1 MNVSDKEAA
10 RKKVEARKD
19 AQSLWLG
26 ILGFREKEYLV
37 RTVLVRP
44 VCYTLFR
51 R

>member
-19 AQSLWLG
+19 AQSLGLG
-26 ILGFREKEYLV
+26 ILGFRETEYLGG
-37 RTVLVRP
+37 TVLVRL